1 VQEAF
6 RQAAWRVP
14 AQPRVARREPLR
26 VVLQELRLAGSPEPS
41 QVPDG
46 QPGRLLRALARPVSG
61 PLAQLTAPVVHR
73 PAARRVRGVPDDLRE
88 VSALSARRRAPEQPE
103 ASAVP
108 EERRPVAQA
117 GSDAAAG
124 PLPAVAESVEA
135 VQPQA
140 VRAAQGVAVAV
151 QQLAAE
157 QDAAAVEQQPEAAAE
172 PAVQPV
178 AAEAEALQR
187 EVQPGAAELRRAA
200 DPSGG
205 LSAEPWAHPWARPRV
220 RAARP
225 ARRRWTHPHSARARR
240 VLRIA

>member
-1 VQEAF
+1 MREVF
-6 RQAAWRVP
+6 RQAASRVP

-46 QPGRLLRALARPVSG
+46 QPGRLLRALAQPVPG
-61 PLAQLTAPVVHR
+61 PLAQLTAPVVRR
-73 PAARRVRGVPDDLRE
+73 PVARRVRGVPDDLRE

-103 ASAVP
+103 ASAEP
-108 EERRPVAQA
+108 GGRRPVAQA
-117 GSDAAAG
+117 ESDAAAG
-124 PLPAVAESVEA
+124 LQPAVAESVAA

-151 QQLAAE
+151 QQLEAAE

-178 AAEAEALQR
+178 AAEALQR
-187 EVQPGAAELRRAA
+187 EVPPGAAELRRAA

-205 LSAEPWAHPWARPRV
+205 LSAEPWARPRV